1 MPTETLVHNERKA
14 SEPVLTPPSAEDDA
28 LRTWAR
34 QHVERVHRFKLHLTA
49 YILGMIVLTPVWA
62 LAEWSANGG
71 FERFSDNSYPGDW
84 EPWIV
89 YPALGWGAWVGFLAL
104 RAYFFDKPPTET
116 EAEIERT
123 IARAATN
130 VSAPHPR
137 GGLPLSWQA
146 APRDCA
152 MSFVRATA

>member
-14 SEPVLTPPSAEDDA
+14 SVPNLTPPSAEDDA

-123 IARAATN
+123 IARAR
-130 VSAPHPR
+130 PR
-137 GGLPLSWQA
+137 
-146 APRDCA
+146 
-152 MSFVRATA
+152 